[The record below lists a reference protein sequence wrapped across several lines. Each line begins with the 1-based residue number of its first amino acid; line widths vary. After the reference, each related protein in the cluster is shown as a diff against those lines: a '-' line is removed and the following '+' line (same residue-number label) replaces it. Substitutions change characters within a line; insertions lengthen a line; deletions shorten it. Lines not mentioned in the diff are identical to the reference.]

1 MASTGTPPN
10 TSRRS
15 ITWCLVALLPLAAA
29 VGFDAAGTR
38 PRPLASENPPPPGLA
53 FDQYLVNLGPV
64 PAQAEHRAYFA
75 FTNTGS
81 KPITVTAL
89 RPSCGCLDPS
99 LRKATWEPG
108 ERAVFSLKV
117 LATREPPGPKE
128 YTCRVEYNDGQPR
141 EVLLRLKVDLPEQK
155 LVVSPKALI
164 IYQNTPDPVTQ
175 PITLTRH
182 KAGRI
187 SVLEV
192 TTTSPLAR
200 AVIGREQVDPQGLRT
215 AEVLVTVA
223 AVPPGRHQLFVHIAT
238 DDPEYPEVPAT
249 SRFASAVPRRSE
261 PCLQSSNGRRGSLLC
276 LRP

>member
-238 DDPEYPEVPAT
+238 DDPEYPEVRVPVLVIGPPLP
-249 SRFASAVPRRSE
+249 RSAGKSVGPGADNRR
-261 PCLQSSNGRRGSLLC
+261 
-276 LRP
+276 

>member
-1 MASTGTPPN
+1 MPHSNSPLN
-10 TSRRS
+10 TSRHN
-15 ITWCLVALLPLAAA
+15 IAWCLVALIPVATA
-29 VGFDAAGTR
+29 VGFDVAGTR
-38 PRPLASENPPPPGLA
+38 PRPVAKLHDSRPGLA

-64 PAQAEHRAYFA
+64 PPQPEHRAYFA
-75 FTNTGS
+75 FTNTGTT
-81 KPITVTAL
+81 TVKITAL
-89 RPSCGCLDPS
+89 KPSCGCLDPR
-99 LRKATWEPG
+99 LKKLTWQPG

-117 LATREPPGPKE
+117 LATQEPPGPKE

-141 EVLLRLKVDLPEQK
+141 ETLLRFKVNLPEQK

-238 DDPEYPEVPAT
+238 DDPEYPEVRVPVLVIGPPLP
-249 SRFASAVPRRSE
+249 RSAGKSVGPGADNRR
-261 PCLQSSNGRRGSLLC
+261 
-276 LRP
+276 